1 MIKRFDKNAGQFY
14 MNELELIVAFILNEF
29 LNYVAI
35 FNAYNVEH
43 DIIDFR
49 RVETELLM
57 LPMFIPVD
65 ETELQLKCD
74 CCSDTY
80 HSSGQKG
87 RDGFEERRRVSL
99 LFLDRVDCDLV
110 TFLTDGILL

>member
-49 RVETELLM
+49 RVIYVVLA
-57 LPMFIPVD
+57 
-65 ETELQLKCD
+65 
-74 CCSDTY
+74 
-80 HSSGQKG
+80 
-87 RDGFEERRRVSL
+87 
-99 LFLDRVDCDLV
+99 
-110 TFLTDGILL
+110 TFLAFFVISLVSITCIAVLMHLMGLI